1 MAKRVGTIHFWIDDD
16 RESLYNQ
23 SIDLSYALC
32 VEDEEDDFVDIVEI
46 DRFVDY
52 CMLFAKAMGF
62 AEQTVEEAFGYRR

>member
-1 MAKRVGTIHFWIDDD
+1 MAKRVGTIHLWIDDD
-16 RESLYNQ
+16 RESIYNQ

-52 CMLFAKAMGF
+52 CMNFAKAFGF
-62 AEQTVEEAFGYRR
+62 AESTVEEAFGRK